1 MIGNGPIK
9 KKGAGD
15 RTFVFDSNVLN
26 DRFAVQLTSRVDPTM
41 GGWKLSLN

>member
-9 KKGAGD
+9 REG
-15 RTFVFDSNVLN
+15 RTFVFDGN
-26 DRFAVQLTSRVDPTM
+26 ALTVGLLSYWQTLRADPTM